1 LDLEVLPKESHDRND
16 FMHVAHVITRMI
28 IGGAQ
33 QNTLFTCE
41 DQHRDFGDEVTLI
54 TGPAI
59 GPEGS
64 LMDRAREVGFRII
77 EIPELRRSIYP
88 LMDWVSYRRLIE
100 TFRELRPD
108 IVHTHSSKAGI
119 IGRYAAAKAGLPA
132 VHTIHGAS
140 FHRGQSALAF
150 NVYCQLERW
159 AARKTDVFLSVCD
172 SLTDQYVEAG
182 IAPRDRFTTVYSGM
196 DVDPFLNPSRSRDE
210 VREQLGLQ
218 PDQIAVAKVAR
229 LFHLKGHKFLIE
241 AARTVI
247 DRCPNVRFVLIGDG
261 ILREQFEQ
269 RISELGLSE
278 HFILTGLVP
287 PEQIPELVN
296 AAEIVAHTSEWE
308 GLARV
313 LPQALISGKPVVS
326 YDVDGAREVVIPG
339 ETGYLLPVEEIAG
352 LADAICE
359 LAESPELRIRLGEN
373 GRARFTD
380 VFRHQTMTA
389 QIRDVYQQVLACR

>member
-1 LDLEVLPKESHDRND
+1 
-16 FMHVAHVITRMI
+16 MHVAHVITRMI

-33 QNTLFTCE
+33 QNTLFTCA

-64 LMDRAREVGFRII
+64 LMDQARAVGFRTI

-88 LMDWVSYRRLIE
+88 LMDWVSYGRLIE
-100 TFRELRPD
+100 TLRELRPD

-119 IGRYAAAKAGLPA
+119 IGRYAAAKVGLPA

-150 NVYCQLERW
+150 NVYRRLERR
-159 AARKTDVFLSVCD
+159 AARKTDAFISVCD
-172 SLTDQYVEAG
+172 SLTDQYVDAG
-182 IAPRDRFTTVYSGM
+182 IAPRDKFTTVYSGM
-196 DVDPFLNPSRSRDE
+196 DVDPFLNPPRSRDD
-210 VREQLGLQ
+210 VRQQLGLKSEHV
-218 PDQIAVAKVAR
+218 AVAKVAR

-241 AARTVI
+241 AARPVI

-269 RISELGLSE
+269 RISEIGLSE

-296 AAEIVAHTSEWE
+296 AADIVAHTSEWE

-313 LPQALISGKPVVS
+313 LPQGLISGKPVVS
-326 YDVDGAREVVIPG
+326 YDVDGAREVVIPR

-359 LAESPELRIRLGEN
+359 LAESPKLRNRLGEN
-373 GRARFTD
+373 GRARFTEI
-380 VFRHQTMTA
+380 FRHQTMTA
-389 QIRDVYQQVLACR
+389 QIHDVYQRVLDRR

>member
-1 LDLEVLPKESHDRND
+1 
-16 FMHVAHVITRMI
+16 MHVAHAITRMI

-64 LMDRAREVGFRII
+64 LMDRAREAGFRIV
-77 EIPELRRSIYP
+77 EIPELRRSIHP
-88 LMDWVSYRRLIE
+88 WRDWSSYRRLVSV
-100 TFRELRPD
+100 LRDLKPD
-108 IVHTHSSKAGI
+108 VVHTHSSKAGI
-119 IGRYAAAKAGLPA
+119 IGRKAAAAAKVPV

-140 FHRGQSALAF
+140 FHRGQSALASG
-150 NVYCQLERW
+150 VYRSLERW
-159 AARKTDVFLSVCD
+159 AARRTDALISVCD
-172 SLTDQYVEAG
+172 SLTDQYVAAG

-196 DVDPFLNPSRSRDE
+196 DVDPFLNPPRDRNE
-210 VREQLGLQ
+210 VRQQLGLK
-218 PDQIAVAKVAR
+218 PEHVAVAKVAR

-241 AARTVI
+241 AARQIV
-247 DRCPNVRFVLIGDG
+247 DRSPNVRFILIGDG
-261 ILREQFEQ
+261 ILRADFEH
-269 RISELGLSE
+269 RISELGMSD

-287 PEQIPELVN
+287 PERIPELVN
-296 AAEIVAHTSEWE
+296 TADIVAHTSEWE

-313 LPQALISGKPVVS
+313 LPQGLIAGKPVVS

-359 LAESPELRIRLGEN
+359 LAESAELRDRLGTN
-373 GRARFTD
+373 GRERFTEI
-380 VFRHQTMTA
+380 FRHQTMTA
-389 QIRDVYQQVLACR
+389 QIREVYQRVLANH

>member
-1 LDLEVLPKESHDRND
+1 
-16 FMHVAHVITRMI
+16 MHVAHVITRMI

>member
-1 LDLEVLPKESHDRND
+1 
-16 FMHVAHVITRMI
+16 MHVAHVITRMI
-28 IGGAQ
+28 VGGAQ

-54 TGPAI
+54 TGPAF

-64 LMDRAREVGFRII
+64 LMGRAHHAGFRII

-88 LMDWVSYRRLIE
+88 LMDWVSYGRIVE
-100 TFRELRPD
+100 TLRELRAD

-150 NVYCQLERW
+150 NVYCRLERW
-159 AARKTDVFLSVCD
+159 AARRTNAFISVCD
-172 SLTDQYVEAG
+172 SLTDQYVNAG
-182 IAPRDRFTTVYSGM
+182 IAPRDKFTTVYSGM
-196 DVDPFLNPSRSRDE
+196 DVDPFLCPPRSRDV

-218 PDQIAVAKVAR
+218 PEHVAVAKVAR
-229 LFHLKGHKFLIE
+229 LFHLKGHKFLIK
-241 AARTVI
+241 AARSVI

-269 RISELGLSE
+269 RILELGLSKY
-278 HFILTGLVP
+278 FILTGLVT
-287 PEQIPELVN
+287 PERIPELVN
-296 AAEIVAHTSEWE
+296 AADIVAHTSEWE

-313 LPQALISGKPVVS
+313 LPQGLIAGKPVVS

-352 LADAICE
+352 LANAICE
-359 LAESPELRIRLGEN
+359 LAESSELRDRLGNN
-373 GRARFTD
+373 GRNRFTD
-380 VFRHQTMTA
+380 RFRHQTMTA
-389 QIRDVYQQVLACR
+389 RIRDVYQQVLANR

>member
-1 LDLEVLPKESHDRND
+1 
-16 FMHVAHVITRMI
+16 MHVAHVITRMI

-88 LMDWVSYRRLIE
+88 LMDWISYRRLIE

-150 NVYCQLERW
+150 NVYCRLERW

-182 IAPRDRFTTVYSGM
+182 IAPRDRFTTAYSGM
-196 DVDPFLNPSRSRDE
+196 DVDPFLNPARSRDE
-210 VREQLGLQ
+210 VRKQLGLQ

-296 AAEIVAHTSEWE
+296 AADIVAHTSEWE

-313 LPQALISGKPVVS
+313 LPQGLISGKPVVS
-326 YDVDGAREVVIPG
+326 YDVDGAREVVIQG

-352 LADAICE
+352 VADAICE

-389 QIRDVYQQVLACR
+389 QIRDVYQQVLARR

>member
-1 LDLEVLPKESHDRND
+1 
-16 FMHVAHVITRMI
+16 MHVAHVITRMI

-64 LMDRAREVGFRII
+64 LMDRARAVGFRII

-150 NVYCQLERW
+150 NVYCRLERW
-159 AARKTDVFLSVCD
+159 AARRTDAFISVCD

-313 LPQALISGKPVVS
+313 HPQALISGKPVVS

-389 QIRDVYQQVLACR
+389 QIRDVYQQVLARR

>member
-1 LDLEVLPKESHDRND
+1 
-16 FMHVAHVITRMI
+16 
-28 IGGAQ
+28 
-33 QNTLFTCE
+33 
-41 DQHRDFGDEVTLI
+41 
-54 TGPAI
+54 
-59 GPEGS
+59 
-64 LMDRAREVGFRII
+64 MDRAREVGFRII

-159 AARKTDVFLSVCD
+159 AALKTDVFLSVCD

-218 PDQIAVAKVAR
+218 PRSNRRCESRSPVSPQGAQ
-229 LFHLKGHKFLIE
+229 FS
-241 AARTVI
+241 
-247 DRCPNVRFVLIGDG
+247 DRGCSDRDRSMPQCP
-261 ILREQFEQ
+261 
-269 RISELGLSE
+269 
-278 HFILTGLVP
+278 
-287 PEQIPELVN
+287 
-296 AAEIVAHTSEWE
+296 
-308 GLARV
+308 
-313 LPQALISGKPVVS
+313 
-326 YDVDGAREVVIPG
+326 
-339 ETGYLLPVEEIAG
+339 
-352 LADAICE
+352 
-359 LAESPELRIRLGEN
+359 IRS
-373 GRARFTD
+373 D
-380 VFRHQTMTA
+380 W
-389 QIRDVYQQVLACR
+389 

>member
-1 LDLEVLPKESHDRND
+1 
-16 FMHVAHVITRMI
+16 
-28 IGGAQ
+28 
-33 QNTLFTCE
+33 
-41 DQHRDFGDEVTLI
+41 
-54 TGPAI
+54 
-59 GPEGS
+59 
-64 LMDRAREVGFRII
+64 
-77 EIPELRRSIYP
+77 
-88 LMDWVSYRRLIE
+88 
-100 TFRELRPD
+100 
-108 IVHTHSSKAGI
+108 
-119 IGRYAAAKAGLPA
+119 
-132 VHTIHGAS
+132 
-140 FHRGQSALAF
+140 
-150 NVYCQLERW
+150 
-159 AARKTDVFLSVCD
+159 
-172 SLTDQYVEAG
+172 LTDQYVEAG
-182 IAPRDRFTTVYSGM
+182 IAPRDRFTTAYSGM
-196 DVDPFLNPSRSRDE
+196 DVDPFLNPARSRDE
-210 VREQLGLQ
+210 VRKQLGLQ

-296 AAEIVAHTSEWE
+296 AADIVAHTSEWE

-313 LPQALISGKPVVS
+313 LPQGLISGKPVVS

-352 LADAICE
+352 VADAICE

-389 QIRDVYQQVLACR
+389 QIRDVYQQVLARR

>member
-1 LDLEVLPKESHDRND
+1 
-16 FMHVAHVITRMI
+16 MHVVHVITRMI

-54 TGPAI
+54 TGPTI

-64 LMDRAREVGFRII
+64 LMDRAHKAGFRII

-88 LMDWVSYRRLIE
+88 LMDWVSYGRIFE
-100 TFRELRPD
+100 TLRELRAD

-140 FHRGQSALAF
+140 FHRGQSVLASG
-150 NVYCQLERW
+150 VYRRLERW
-159 AARKTDVFLSVCD
+159 AARRTDAFISVCD
-172 SLTDQYVEAG
+172 SLTDQYVNAE
-182 IAPRDRFTTVYSGM
+182 IAPRDKFTTVYSGM
-196 DVDPFLNPSRSRDE
+196 DVDPFLNPPRGRAD
-210 VREQLGLQ
+210 VRQELGLA
-218 PDQIAVAKVAR
+218 PEHVAVAKVAR

-241 AARTVI
+241 AARLVV

-261 ILREQFEQ
+261 ILREEFEQ

-287 PEQIPELVN
+287 PEQIPELIN
-296 AAEIVAHTSEWE
+296 ASDIVAHTSEWE

-313 LPQALISGKPVVS
+313 VPQGLIAGKPVVS

-339 ETGYLLPVEEIAG
+339 ETGYLLPVEEITG

-359 LAESPELRIRLGEN
+359 LAASSELRDRLGKN
-373 GRARFTD
+373 GRERFAD
-380 VFRHQTMTA
+380 IFRHQTMTA
-389 QIRDVYQQVLACR
+389 QIREVYLRVLDRRA

>member
-1 LDLEVLPKESHDRND
+1 
-16 FMHVAHVITRMI
+16 MHVAHVITRMI

-64 LMDRAREVGFRII
+64 LMDQAREVGFRII

-88 LMDWVSYRRLIE
+88 LMDWISYGQIIE
-100 TFRELRPD
+100 TLRELRPD

-119 IGRYAAAKAGLPA
+119 IGRYAAAKVGIPA
-132 VHTIHGAS
+132 VHTIHGSS

-150 NVYCQLERW
+150 NVYRQLERW
-159 AARKTDVFLSVCD
+159 AARKTDAFISVCD
-172 SLTDQYVEAG
+172 SLTDQYVDAG
-182 IAPRDRFTTVYSGM
+182 IAPRDKFTTVYSGM
-196 DVDPFLNPSRSRDE
+196 DVDPFLNPPRSRDE
-210 VREQLGLQ
+210 TRKQLGLQ
-218 PDQIAVAKVAR
+218 PEHVAVAKVAR

-241 AARTVI
+241 AARAVI
-247 DRCPNVRFVLIGDG
+247 DRCPDVRFVLIGDG

-296 AAEIVAHTSEWE
+296 AADIVAHTSEWE

-313 LPQALISGKPVVS
+313 LPQGLISGKPVVS

-339 ETGYLLPVEEIAG
+339 ETGYLLPVEEITG

-359 LAESPELRIRLGEN
+359 LAESSELRNRLGEN
-373 GRARFTD
+373 GRARFTE

-389 QIRDVYQQVLACR
+389 QIRDVYQQVLARR

>member
-1 LDLEVLPKESHDRND
+1 
-16 FMHVAHVITRMI
+16 MHVAHVITRMI

-54 TGPAI
+54 TGPAT

-64 LMDRAREVGFRII
+64 LMDRARSAGFRIV
-77 EIPELRRSIYP
+77 EIPELRRSIHP
-88 LMDWVSYRRLIE
+88 WRDWLSYRKLTAI
-100 TFRELRPD
+100 LRDLKPD

-119 IGRYAAAKAGLPA
+119 IGRHAAAKVRIPV

-140 FHRGQSALAF
+140 FHRGQSALASA
-150 NVYCQLERW
+150 VYRGLERW
-159 AARKTDVFLSVCD
+159 AARPTDAFISVCD
-172 SLTDQYVEAG
+172 SLTEQYVSAG
-182 IAPRDRFTTVYSGM
+182 VAPQDRFTTVYSGM
-196 DVDPFLNPSRSRDE
+196 DVDPFLNPPRDRID

-218 PDQIAVAKVAR
+218 PEQVAVAKVAR

-241 AARTVI
+241 AARHVV

-261 ILREQFEQ
+261 ILREEFEQ

-278 HFILTGLVP
+278 YFILTGLVP

-296 AAEIVAHTSEWE
+296 ASDIVAHTSEWE

-313 LPQALISGKPVVS
+313 LPQGLISGKPVVS

-339 ETGYLLPVEEIAG
+339 ETGYLLPVEEITG
-352 LADAICE
+352 LADALCE
-359 LAESPELRIRLGEN
+359 LADSSELRDRLGRN
-373 GRARFTD
+373 GRERFAEI
-380 VFRHQTMTA
+380 FRHQTMTA
-389 QIRDVYQQVLACR
+389 QIREVYQQVLARHV

>member
-1 LDLEVLPKESHDRND
+1 
-16 FMHVAHVITRMI
+16 MHVAHVITRMI

-64 LMDRAREVGFRII
+64 LMNRAREVGFQII

-88 LMDWVSYRRLIE
+88 LMDWISYRRLIE

-150 NVYCQLERW
+150 NVYRRLERW
-159 AARKTDVFLSVCD
+159 AARRTNVFFSVCD

-182 IAPRDRFTTVYSGM
+182 IAPRDRFTTAYSGM
-196 DVDPFLNPSRSRDE
+196 DVDPFLNPARSRDE

-389 QIRDVYQQVLACR
+389 QIRDVYQQVLARR

>member
-1 LDLEVLPKESHDRND
+1 LDLKVLPKESHDRND

-150 NVYCQLERW
+150 NVYCQLESW

-389 QIRDVYQQVLACR
+389 QLRDVYQQVLARR

>member
-1 LDLEVLPKESHDRND
+1 
-16 FMHVAHVITRMI
+16 MHVAHVITRMI

-150 NVYCQLERW
+150 NVYCQLESW

-196 DVDPFLNPSRSRDE
+196 DVDPFLNPARSRDE
-210 VREQLGLQ
+210 VRKQLGLQ

-296 AAEIVAHTSEWE
+296 AADIVAHTSEWE

-389 QIRDVYQQVLACR
+389 QLRDVYQQVLARR